1 MKTLMDTKTW
11 AALAAIALMGLAGCG
26 GGSSGGGGGGSTATG
41 LFLDS
46 AVEGLSYVSGD
57 SSGFTNAEGEFVYEV
72 GKAVRFTIGDIVIGE
87 ALGQRLMTPVK
98 LVNGGNTN
106 NTTVLNIARFLQ
118 SIDEDDNV
126 SNGIVITEQVRDLA
140 RGKSINFAQSLDAF
154 SDDGSVQI
162 IVSELTAATTGGAR
176 ALVSSS
182 MAQAH
187 LNSTIWG
194 YYAGEYSGSF
204 SGGDSGTW
212 NVTLLADG
220 SVSGS
225 GFSNNLRSS
234 FAVNGRV
241 GTDGTLDFA
250 TGGTSTGASFSGTLT
265 DDFTLSGTYSGN
277 GGVTGNFTGRPT
289 SDGAGQDTTNPD
301 PSDVPIGSVTFS
313 GSVSGTVSPIAQQV
327 DGFND
332 LLIVAWGSTDGV
344 LGVTVPRNGG
354 AGGDAQLISGGSI
367 FECATNLFGQ
377 TLGDCTGISHN
388 ADSRTISFDDVTVVG
403 PAVGDTVRIN
413 GTLIY

>member
-1 MKTLMDTKTW
+1 MKMLIDRKTW
-11 AALAAIALMGLAGCG
+11 GSLALIALMGLAGCG
-26 GGSSGGGGGGSTATG
+26 GGSSGSGGGGSTATG

-57 SSGFTNAEGEFVYEV
+57 SSGLTNAEGEFVYEV
-72 GKAVRFTIGDIVIGE
+72 GKAVRFMIGDIVIGE
-87 ALGQRLMTPVK
+87 ALGQRLMTPVS

-106 NTTVLNIARFLQ
+106 NPTVLNIARFLQ

-140 RGKSINFAQSLDAF
+140 RGKSINFAQSLEAF
-154 SDDGSVQI
+154 SNDGNVQI

-176 ALVSSS
+176 GLVSSS

-220 SVSGS
+220 SISGS
-225 GFSNNLRSS
+225 GFSNNLRGS

-241 GTDGTLDFA
+241 GTDGTLNFA
-250 TGGTSTGASFSGTLT
+250 TGGTSTGVSFSGTLT
-265 DDFTLSGTYSGN
+265 DAFKLSGTYSGN
-277 GGVTGNFTGRPT
+277 GVTGNFTGQRT
-289 SDGAGQDTTNPD
+289 SGAAGQDTTNPD
-301 PSDVPIGSVTFS
+301 PSDAPIGSVTFS
-313 GSVSGTVSPIAQQV
+313 GSVSGTVSPLAQQV
-327 DGFND
+327 ATFEDS
-332 LLIVAWGSTDGV
+332 LIVVWAGMDWR

-354 AGGDAQLISGGSI
+354 SGDQAELTSGFTV
-367 FECATNLFGQ
+367 FECATNFLG
-377 TLGDCTGISHN
+377 TTKGDCAGIAHN
-388 ADSRTISFDDVTVVG
+388 PDGRTISFDDVTVVG
-403 PAVGDTVRIN
+403 PAVGDAVRIN